1 MATLLSL
8 HSPDRW
14 LPISVVPKGLP
25 VEVSMTDDSGFRALV
40 VACRWNGEAWTGV
53 LTRKKLD
60 IAPTHWR
67 PWSDDRS
74 RRNLGISRLWI
85 NYGFRSER
93 S

>member
-1 MATLLSL
+1 MAELLSL

-14 LPISVVPKGLP
+14 LPVSVVPKGLP
-25 VEVSMTDDSGFRALV
+25 VEVSVIDDSGFHALV
-40 VACRWNGEAWTGV
+40 VACRWNGKAWAGV
-53 LTRKKLD
+53 STRKHLD

-74 RRNLGISRLWI
+74 RRNLAISRVWI
-85 NYGFRSER
+85 RYGFRSVR